1 MDKYLKYKQIFFKI
15 GIPLLFIVVLIL
27 VIFSGIDTKQNPQI
41 NNKEAHLSLF
51 KEDELVATR
60 YTDSIEDKL
69 NIAVSSQDNIKS
81 ENEKIKKELDA
92 LQQYIIK
99 KEEKD
104 KNNQIKNDNLYN
116 SFPNPNPNIPDLIG
130 NDIQNNF
137 TQKVSGSEIKQTKI
151 LYKVMEQS
159 DSNKTSVIDPNF
171 GKVEK
176 KNNESLNN
184 EKLYIPTTAISKG
197 ALLHG
202 LNAPTSMSKPMPTVV
217 MIKDV
222 AFLPNR
228 KKFNIKECNLLVEGY
243 GQLSDERAYFK
254 FTKFVCINEDG
265 KKIYD
270 TKASG
275 YLTSLTDNKQGL
287 PGHVVSKQDA
297 MLGRMFLAGVFEG
310 ASEMFKNTGQT
321 QIVSPLGTTTSQS
334 TDTKDVANNMIGG
347 GLGTASESAKELYL
361 EKARNISETVEIL
374 AQEVGLVFTDGL
386 VLEPIDLEK
395 QKKEENEKNS

>member
-1 MDKYLKYKQIFFKI
+1 MKKEIEALKQLVLKNDEKKMNLPKNGNNNLYDNFPTNDPMIPNLLGDK
-15 GIPLLFIVVLIL
+15 
-27 VIFSGIDTKQNPQI
+27 SNI
-41 NNKEAHLSLF
+41 NVEN
-51 KEDELVATR
+51 
-60 YTDSIEDKL
+60 KL
-69 NIAVSSQDNIKS
+69 NIDMNKS
-81 ENEKIKKELDA
+81 
-92 LQQYIIK
+92 
-99 KEEKD
+99 
-104 KNNQIKNDNLYN
+104 
-116 SFPNPNPNIPDLIG
+116 
-130 NDIQNNF
+130 
-137 TQKVSGSEIKQTKI
+137 KI
-151 LYKVMEQS
+151 LYKVMDQQS
-159 DSNKTSVIDPNF
+159 TQSIDPNF

-176 KNNESLNN
+176 KPIDTNKL
-184 EKLYIPTTAISKG
+184 EKLYIPTTAISRG

-254 FTKFVCINEDG
+254 FTKFACIDEDG

-270 TKASG
+270 TAASG
-275 YLTSLTDNKQGL
+275 YLTSLVDNKQGL

-334 TDTKDVANNMIGG
+334 TDTKDIANNMLGG

-361 EKARNISETVEIL
+361 EKARNIAETVEIL
-374 AQEVGLVFTDGL
+374 AQDVGLVFTDGL
-386 VLEPIDLEK
+386 ILEPLDLEK
-395 QKKEENEKNS
+395 KTKENNEKVN

>member
-1 MDKYLKYKQIFFKI
+1 MDKLLQYKQVAFKI
-15 GIPLLFIVVLIL
+15 GIPLAILIFIVFIL
-27 VIFSGIDTKQNPQI
+27 TSGINSKDKKEEIVKNP
-41 NNKEAHLSLF
+41 ELSLF

-69 NIAVSSQDNIKS
+69 NVAVSSQDNIKS
-81 ENEKIKKELDA
+81 DTEQMRKEIAA
-92 LQQYIIK
+92 LKQIVLK
-99 KEEKD
+99 NEEK
-104 KNNQIKNDNLYN
+104 KTNQSKMGNNNLYD
-116 SFPNPNPNIPDLIG
+116 SFPTNNPNIPDLLDKDVL
-130 NDIQNNF
+130 NDSNKPNI
-137 TQKVSGSEIKQTKI
+137 EIMKQPKI
-151 LYKVMEQS
+151 LYKVMDQQNMQS
-159 DSNKTSVIDPNF
+159 IDSNF

-176 KNNESLNN
+176 KTIDNTLKSG
-184 EKLYIPTTAISKG
+184 KLYIPTTSISKG

-202 LNAPTSMSKPMPTVV
+202 LNAPTSMSKPMSTVV
-217 MIKDV
+217 MLKDV

-243 GQLSDERAYFK
+243 GQLSDERAYFR
-254 FTKFVCINEDG
+254 FVQFVCINEDG

-275 YLTSLTDNKQGL
+275 YLTSLVDNKQGL

-321 QIVSPLGTTTSQS
+321 QIISPLGRTTSQS
-334 TDTKDVANNMIGG
+334 TDTKDIANNMLGG

-374 AQEVGLVFTDGL
+374 AQDVGLVFTDGL
-386 VLEPIDLEK
+386 VLEPLDLEK
-395 QKKEENEKNS
+395 KIKENNEKVN

>member
-1 MDKYLKYKQIFFKI
+1 MDQSLKYKQIAFKI
-15 GIPLLFIVVLIL
+15 GVPLVVLIFIVFIL
-27 VIFSGIDTKQNPQI
+27 ISGVNSNDKKTEIVKNP
-41 NNKEAHLSLF
+41 ELSLF

-69 NIAVSSQDNIKS
+69 NVAVSSQDNIKS
-81 ENEKIKKELDA
+81 DNEKMKKEIEA
-92 LQQYIIK
+92 LKQLVL
-99 KEEKD
+99 
-104 KNNQIKNDNLYN
+104 KNDDKKSNLPKTEESNLYDSYPKIPGLFN
-116 SFPNPNPNIPDLIG
+116 GNESNDSNKSNI
-130 NDIQNNF
+130 
-137 TQKVSGSEIKQTKI
+137 EIMKQPKI
-151 LYKVMEQS
+151 LYKVMDQQ
-159 DSNKTSVIDPNF
+159 NNTQTIDPNF
-171 GKVEK
+171 GKVEEK
-176 KNNESLNN
+176 IDSKILKD
-184 EKLYIPTTAISKG
+184 EKLYIPTTSISKG

-270 TKASG
+270 TQASG
-275 YLTSLTDNKQGL
+275 YLTSLVDNKQGL

-297 MLGRMFLAGVFEG
+297 MLGRMFLAGMFEG
-310 ASEMFKNTGQT
+310 AGEMFKNTGQT
-321 QIVSPLGTTTSQS
+321 QITSPLGSSTTQSVNTS
-334 TDTKDVANNMIGG
+334 DRVNNMFGS

-374 AQEVGLVFTDGL
+374 AQDVGLVFTDGL
-386 VLEPIDLEK
+386 VLEPLDLEK
-395 QKKEENEKNS
+395 KIKEKNEKVN

>member
-1 MDKYLKYKQIFFKI
+1 MDKYLKLKQISFKI
-15 GIPLLFIVVLIL
+15 GIPLIILAVLIF
-27 VIFSGIDTKQNPQI
+27 VISAGMETKQNPQI
-41 NNKEAHLSLF
+41 NNNLNLSLF

-69 NIAVSSQDNIKS
+69 NLAVSSQDNIKS
-81 ENEKIKKELDA
+81 ENEKMKKEIESLK
-92 LQQYIIK
+92 QYINK
-99 KEEKD
+99 KEE
-104 KNNQIKNDNLYN
+104 NNPLKKDNLYS
-116 SFPNPNPNIPDLIG
+116 SFPDTNPKIPDLI
-130 NDIQNNF
+130 NTDIPNNF
-137 TQKVSGSEIKQTKI
+137 TQRISPDLKQTKI
-151 LYKVMEQS
+151 LYKVMDQT
-159 DSNKTSVIDPNF
+159 DINKTPAIDPNF

-176 KNNESLNN
+176 KTDESLNT
-184 EKLYIPTTAISKG
+184 EKLYIPTTSISKG

-321 QIVSPLGTTTSQS
+321 QIESPLGITTSQS
-334 TDTKDVANNMIGG
+334 TDTKDIANNMIGG

-386 VLEPIDLEK
+386 VLEPIDFEK
-395 QKKEENEKNS
+395 QKKEKE

>member
-1 MDKYLKYKQIFFKI
+1 MDKILQYKQIGLKV
-15 GIPLLFIVVLIL
+15 GIPIAILIFIIFIL
-27 VIFSGIDTKQNPQI
+27 TSGINSKDTNAEIKKDAELN
-41 NNKEAHLSLF
+41 LF

-69 NIAVSSQDNIKS
+69 NIAVSGQDNLKS
-81 ENEKIKKELDA
+81 DNDKMKKEIEA
-92 LQQYIIK
+92 LKQLILK
-99 KEEKD
+99 NEEK
-104 KNNQIKNDNLYN
+104 KTNSSKLENNLYE
-116 SFPNPNPNIPDLIG
+116 SFPTNNPNIPDLLE
-130 NDIQNNF
+130 NNSNINLENKINLD
-137 TQKVSGSEIKQTKI
+137 TNKPKI
-151 LYKVMEQS
+151 LYKFMNQEQS
-159 DSNKTSVIDPNF
+159 TSSIDQNF
-171 GKVEK
+171 GKIEK
-176 KNNESLNN
+176 KSINDISKSK
-184 EKLYIPTTAISKG
+184 KLYIPTTAISKG

-310 ASEMFKNTGQT
+310 AAEMFKNTGQT
-321 QIVSPLGTTTSQS
+321 QIVSPLGTSTSQS
-334 TDTKDVANNMIGG
+334 TDTQDRMNNMLGG

-386 VLEPIDLEK
+386 VLEPIDFEK

>member
-1 MDKYLKYKQIFFKI
+1 MDKLLQYKQVAFKI
-15 GIPLLFIVVLIL
+15 GIPLAILIFIVFIL
-27 VIFSGIDTKQNPQI
+27 TSGINSKDKKEEIVKNP
-41 NNKEAHLSLF
+41 ELSLF

-69 NIAVSSQDNIKS
+69 NVAVSSQDNIKS
-81 ENEKIKKELDA
+81 DTEQMRKEIAA
-92 LQQYIIK
+92 LKQLVLK
-99 KEEKD
+99 NEEK
-104 KNNQIKNDNLYN
+104 KTNQSKTGNNNLYD
-116 SFPNPNPNIPDLIG
+116 SFPTNNPNIPDLLDKDVL
-130 NDIQNNF
+130 NDSNKPNI
-137 TQKVSGSEIKQTKI
+137 EIMKQPKI
-151 LYKVMEQS
+151 LYKVMDQQNMQS
-159 DSNKTSVIDPNF
+159 IDSNF

-176 KNNESLNN
+176 KTIDNTLKSG
-184 EKLYIPTTAISKG
+184 KLYIPTTSISKG

-202 LNAPTSMSKPMPTVV
+202 LNAPTSMSKPMSTVV
-217 MIKDV
+217 MLKDV

-243 GQLSDERAYFK
+243 GQLSDERAYFR
-254 FTKFVCINEDG
+254 FVQFVCINEDG

-275 YLTSLTDNKQGL
+275 YLTSLVDNKQGL

-334 TDTKDVANNMIGG
+334 TDTKDIANNMLGG

-374 AQEVGLVFTDGL
+374 AQDVGLVFTDGL
-386 VLEPIDLEK
+386 ILEPLDFT
-395 QKKEENEKNS
+395 KKTKENNEKVN

>member
-1 MDKYLKYKQIFFKI
+1 MDKWLQYKQLALKI
-15 GIPLLFIVVLIL
+15 GIPLAILIFIVFIL
-27 VIFSGIDTKQNPQI
+27 SSGINSKDKKEEIVKDPQ
-41 NNKEAHLSLF
+41 LSLF

-69 NIAVSSQDNIKS
+69 NVAVSSQDNIKS
-81 ENEKIKKELDA
+81 DNEKMKKEIEA
-92 LQQYIIK
+92 LKQLVL
-99 KEEKD
+99 
-104 KNNQIKNDNLYN
+104 KNDEKKMNLPKNGNNNLYDN
-116 SFPNPNPNIPDLIG
+116 FPTNDPMIPNLLGDKSNINVENKLNIDM
-130 NDIQNNF
+130 N
-137 TQKVSGSEIKQTKI
+137 KSKI
-151 LYKVMEQS
+151 LYKVMDQQS
-159 DSNKTSVIDPNF
+159 TQSIDPNF

-176 KNNESLNN
+176 KPIDTNKL
-184 EKLYIPTTAISKG
+184 EKLYIPTTAISRG

-254 FTKFVCINEDG
+254 FTKFACIDEDG

-270 TKASG
+270 TAASG
-275 YLTSLTDNKQGL
+275 YLTSLVDNKQGL

-334 TDTKDVANNMIGG
+334 TDTKDIANNMLGG

-361 EKARNISETVEIL
+361 EKARNIAETVEIL
-374 AQEVGLVFTDGL
+374 AQDVGLVFTDGL
-386 VLEPIDLEK
+386 ILEPLDLEK
-395 QKKEENEKNS
+395 KTKENNEKVN

>member
-1 MDKYLKYKQIFFKI
+1 MDKLLQYKQLAFKI
-15 GIPLLFIVVLIL
+15 GIPLAILIFIIFIL
-27 VIFSGIDTKQNPQI
+27 SSGINSKDKKAEIVKNP
-41 NNKEAHLSLF
+41 ELSLF

-69 NIAVSSQDNIKS
+69 NVAVSSQDNIKS
-81 ENEKIKKELDA
+81 DTEKMRKEIEA
-92 LQQYIIK
+92 LKQLVL
-99 KEEKD
+99 
-104 KNNQIKNDNLYN
+104 KNDEKKTNLSKTGNNNLYN
-116 SFPNPNPNIPDLIG
+116 SFPDPNIPDLLDVDE
-130 NDIQNNF
+130 NTSNNSN
-137 TQKVSGSEIKQTKI
+137 KPDLEIIKQPKI
-151 LYKVMEQS
+151 LYKVMNQQ
-159 DSNKTSVIDPNF
+159 DAQTLFDQNF

-176 KNNESLNN
+176 KTIDTTLKS
-184 EKLYIPTTAISKG
+184 EKLYIPTTSISKG

-202 LNAPTSMSKPMPTVV
+202 LNAPTSMSKPMSTVV
-217 MIKDV
+217 MLKDV

-243 GQLSDERAYFK
+243 GQLSDERAYFR
-254 FTKFVCINEDG
+254 FVQFVCINEDG

-275 YLTSLTDNKQGL
+275 YLTSLVDNKQGL

-334 TDTKDVANNMIGG
+334 TDTKDIANNMLGG

-374 AQEVGLVFTDGL
+374 AQDVGLVFTDGL
-386 VLEPIDLEK
+386 ILEPLDFT
-395 QKKEENEKNS
+395 KKTKENNEKVN

>member
-1 MDKYLKYKQIFFKI
+1 MDKLLQAKQVLLKL
-15 GIPLLFIVVLIL
+15 GIPLVILVLIL
-27 VIFSGIDTKQNPQI
+27 GFIFLGINKQDKKIDIENDP
-41 NNKEAHLSLF
+41 KLSLF
-51 KEDELVATR
+51 NEDELVATR

-69 NIAVSSQDNIKS
+69 NIAVSSQDSIKN
-81 ENEKIKKELDA
+81 ENEKMKKELDA
-92 LQQYIIK
+92 LKQLILK
-99 KEEKD
+99 KEENEKNLQN
-104 KNNQIKNDNLYN
+104 KNNNSNLYN
-116 SFPNPNPNIPDLIG
+116 SYPPSIPNLLDNSLEQENSAKINTNSIP
-130 NDIQNNF
+130 
-137 TQKVSGSEIKQTKI
+137 KQTKI
-151 LYKVMEQS
+151 LYKVMDQKDGTNLI
-159 DSNKTSVIDPNF
+159 DSNF
-171 GKVEK
+171 GKIQKKMLEK
-176 KNNESLNN
+176 KD
-184 EKLYIPTTAISKG
+184 EKLYIPTTAISRG

-287 PGHVVSKQDA
+287 PGHVVSKQNE
-297 MLGRMFLAGVFEG
+297 MLKRMFIAGMFEG
-310 ASEMFKNTGQT
+310 AAEMFKNTGQT
-321 QIVSPLGTTTSQS
+321 QITSPLGTTTSQS
-334 TDTKDVANNMIGG
+334 TDTKDRVNNMLGG

-374 AQEVGLVFTDGL
+374 SQEVGLVFTDGL
-386 VLEPIDLEK
+386 VLEPLDFEK
-395 QKKEENEKNS
+395 QKKEENEKSS

>member
-1 MDKYLKYKQIFFKI
+1 MDQLLKYKQIAFKI
-15 GIPLLFIVVLIL
+15 GVPLLVLIFIVFILI
-27 VIFSGIDTKQNPQI
+27 SGVNSNDKKTEIVKNP
-41 NNKEAHLSLF
+41 ELSLF

-69 NIAVSSQDNIKS
+69 NVAVSSQDNIKS
-81 ENEKIKKELDA
+81 DNEKMKKEIEA
-92 LQQYIIK
+92 LKQLVL
-99 KEEKD
+99 
-104 KNNQIKNDNLYN
+104 KNDDKKSNLPKTEESNLYD
-116 SFPNPNPNIPDLIG
+116 SYPKIPDLLDKDLL
-130 NDIQNNF
+130 NDSNKSNI
-137 TQKVSGSEIKQTKI
+137 EIMKQPKI
-151 LYKVMEQS
+151 LYKVMDQQ
-159 DSNKTSVIDPNF
+159 NNTQTIDPNF
-171 GKVEK
+171 GKVEEK
-176 KNNESLNN
+176 IDSKILKD
-184 EKLYIPTTAISKG
+184 EKLYIPTTSISKG

-270 TKASG
+270 TQASG
-275 YLTSLTDNKQGL
+275 YLTSLVDNKQGL

-297 MLGRMFLAGVFEG
+297 MLGRMFLAGMFEG
-310 ASEMFKNTGQT
+310 AGEMFKNTGQT
-321 QIVSPLGTTTSQS
+321 QITSPLGSSTTQSVNTS
-334 TDTKDVANNMIGG
+334 DRVNNMFGS

-374 AQEVGLVFTDGL
+374 AQDVGLVFTDGL
-386 VLEPIDLEK
+386 VLEPLNLEK
-395 QKKEENEKNS
+395 KIKGKNEKVN

>member
-1 MDKYLKYKQIFFKI
+1 MDKILQYKQIGLKV
-15 GIPLLFIVVLIL
+15 GIPIAILIFIIFIL
-27 VIFSGIDTKQNPQI
+27 TSGINSKDTNAEIKKDAELN
-41 NNKEAHLSLF
+41 LF

-69 NIAVSSQDNIKS
+69 NIAVSGQDNLKS
-81 ENEKIKKELDA
+81 DNDKMKKEIEA
-92 LQQYIIK
+92 LKQLILK
-99 KEEKD
+99 NEEK
-104 KNNQIKNDNLYN
+104 KTNSSKLENNLYE
-116 SFPNPNPNIPDLIG
+116 SFPTNNPNIPDLLE
-130 NDIQNNF
+130 NNSNINLENKINLD
-137 TQKVSGSEIKQTKI
+137 TNKPKI
-151 LYKVMEQS
+151 LYKFMNQEHS
-159 DSNKTSVIDPNF
+159 TSSIDQNF
-171 GKVEK
+171 GKIEK
-176 KNNESLNN
+176 KSINDISKSK
-184 EKLYIPTTAISKG
+184 KLYIPTTAISKG

-334 TDTKDVANNMIGG
+334 TDTKDIANNMIGG

-386 VLEPIDLEK
+386 VLEPIDFEK

>member
-1 MDKYLKYKQIFFKI
+1 MDKLLQYKQIAFKI
-15 GIPLLFIVVLIL
+15 GIPLALLIFIVFIL
-27 VIFSGIDTKQNPQI
+27 TSGINSKDKQI
-41 NNKEAHLSLF
+41 EVEKDSHLSLF

-60 YTDSIEDKL
+60 YTDSIEDKI
-69 NIAVSSQDNIKS
+69 NIAVSTQDNLKS
-81 ENEKIKKELDA
+81 DNEKMKNEIEA
-92 LQQYIIK
+92 LKQLIL
-99 KEEKD
+99 
-104 KNNQIKNDNLYN
+104 KNDEKKSNQSKIENNNLYDN
-116 SFPNPNPNIPDLIG
+116 FPKIPDLLDNESNI
-130 NDIQNNF
+130 NIENKINIDTN
-137 TQKVSGSEIKQTKI
+137 KPKI
-151 LYKVMEQS
+151 LYKLMDQQNIQS
-159 DSNKTSVIDPNF
+159 IDSNF
-171 GKVEK
+171 GKIEK
-176 KNNESLNN
+176 KTTNNTLKT
-184 EKLYIPTTAISKG
+184 EKLYIPTTSISKG

-202 LNAPTSMSKPMPTVV
+202 LNAPISMSKPMPTVV

-287 PGHVVSKQDA
+287 PGHVVSKQNE
-297 MLGRMFLAGVFEG
+297 MLKRMFIAGVFEG
-310 ASEMFKNTGQT
+310 AAEMFKNTGQT
-321 QIVSPLGTTTSQS
+321 QIISPLGTSTSQS
-334 TDTKDVANNMIGG
+334 TTTSDRLNNMLGG

-374 AQEVGLVFTDGL
+374 AQDVGLVFTDGL
-386 VLEPIDLEK
+386 VLEPLDLEK
-395 QKKEENEKNS
+395 KAKESNEKIN